1 MSEPQLNEQEDAE
14 LSELAGEPLGKRLGY
29 YAKKT
34 GPGWLQAAI
43 TLGGGSLAGAL
54 FLGVMMGYNLMWLQP
69 LAMILGVVMLSA
81 IAYVT
86 LSTGE
91 RPFAAINQ
99 HISPVLGWAW
109 LIAAMMANIVWCLP
123 QFALGTGAVTQNLVP
138 SLEGVGAAPWIVGA
152 VLLVA
157 AAFVVRAY

>member
-1 MSEPQLNEQEDAE
+1 MSEPTVNEEEIAE
-14 LSELAGEPLGKRLGY
+14 LEALEGQPVGKKLAY
-29 YAKKT
+29 YTKKS

-86 LSTGE
+86 LSTG
-91 RPFAAINQ
+91 
-99 HISPVLGWAW
+99 
-109 LIAAMMANIVWCLP
+109 
-123 QFALGTGAVTQNLVP
+123 
-138 SLEGVGAAPWIVGA
+138 
-152 VLLVA
+152 
-157 AAFVVRAY
+157 